1 MEVREKVEVIQIQKE
16 TMESNV
22 TDKYDNGKL
31 RWNTHAN
38 KNTKC
43 PLLNVTQ
50 QLLIAIHHQM
60 YEKTIIT

>member
-31 RWNTHAN
+31 RWDAHAN
-38 KNTKC
+38 KNTKF
-43 PLLNVTQ
+43 PLFTF
-50 QLLIAIHHQM
+50 
-60 YEKTIIT
+60 YS

>member
-22 TDKYDNGKL
+22 TDKYDDGKL
-31 RWNTHAN
+31 RWDTHAN

-43 PLLNVTQ
+43 PLFIFYSSEM
-50 QLLIAIHHQM
+50 LLLHLSAQ
-60 YEKTIIT
+60 

>member
-31 RWNTHAN
+31 RWTGTRMRTKTQFVLYLYSTHKDALSCL
-38 KNTKC
+38 K
-43 PLLNVTQ
+43 
-50 QLLIAIHHQM
+50 
-60 YEKTIIT
+60 

>member
-31 RWNTHAN
+31 RWDTHAI
-38 KNTKC
+38 KNTIC
-43 PLLNVTQ
+43 PLF
-50 QLLIAIHHQM
+50 IFRS
-60 YEKTIIT
+60 

>member
-31 RWNTHAN
+31 R
-38 KNTKC
+38 
-43 PLLNVTQ
+43 
-50 QLLIAIHHQM
+50 
-60 YEKTIIT
+60 